1 MEKKFVFKDNAFDL
15 IRYWAAITV
24 MLGHFTWKAT
34 AYVQGDMVLNVIG
47 IVSTFFPGVVVLF
60 SMSGFLISAS
70 FERSKDKKE
79 FFTKRVL
86 RMYPELWVCTIV
98 IWWWY
103 VFLLINFWIK
113 VFWYG

>member
-47 IVSTFFPGVVVLF
+47 RVSIFFPG
-60 SMSGFLISAS
+60 
-70 FERSKDKKE
+70 
-79 FFTKRVL
+79 
-86 RMYPELWVCTIV
+86 
-98 IWWWY
+98 
-103 VFLLINFWIK
+103 LLYYFR
-113 VFWYG
+113 